1 MPTSVQNAKT
11 IAALG
16 KVTDVAVAVLVR
28 PNGEFLLAQRP
39 AGKPY
44 AGYWEFPGGK
54 VEPGEAV
61 SQALV
66 REIKEE
72 LGVDVESAHPWIT
85 QVFTY
90 PHATVRLHFFKVVQW
105 RGDPHPHEGQEFSWQ
120 SVDQVAVAPLLPAN
134 GPVLKALG
142 LPLICGI
149 TNATELGV
157 ESFQERLGL
166 ALERG
171 LRLIQVREKQM
182 QAAAL
187 ESFAR
192 DVVVKAHAYGARV
205 VINSDFA
212 LAGKLQADGV
222 HLTSAQLMDLQAR
235 PDTGLCGASCHNEQE
250 LARAAAFGL
259 DYVFVGPVLATKSHP
274 DVEPLGWT
282 RFAELIAGLP
292 MPVYGIGGLEAGDLE
307 AAQTCGA
314 HGIAMLRAVW

>member
-1 MPTSVQNAKT
+1 MPTSVQSAEKIT
-11 IAALG
+11 SQG
-16 KVTDVAVAVLVR
+16 KVTDVAVAVLLR
-28 PNGEFLLAQRP
+28 PDGEFLLAQRP

-72 LGVDVESAHPWIT
+72 LGVDVELAHPWIT

-90 PHATVRLHFFKVVQW
+90 PHATVRLHFFKVVRW

-120 SVDQVAVAPLLPAN
+120 SVDRVAVAPLLPAN

-142 LPLICGI
+142 LPAVCAV
-149 TNATELGV
+149 TNAAELGV
-157 ESFQERLGL
+157 EPFYERLGK

-171 LRLIQVREKQM
+171 IRLIQVREKQM
-182 QAAAL
+182 HAEAL

-192 DVVVKAHAYGARV
+192 DVVAKAHACGARV
-205 VINSDFA
+205 VINSDIA
-212 LAGKLQADGV
+212 LAHRLRADGV
-222 HLTSAQLMDLQAR
+222 HLTSAQLLDLQAR
-235 PDTGLCGASCHNEQE
+235 PDIGLCGASCHNERE
-250 LARAAAFGL
+250 LARAVAFGL
-259 DYVFVGPVLATKSHP
+259 DYVFLGPVLATKTHP
-274 DVEPLGWT
+274 DVEPLGWS
-282 RFAELIAGLP
+282 RFAKLIAGLP

-307 AAQTCGA
+307 TAQTCGA